1 VSTPT
6 STATT
11 FREHLFDVW
20 HHQRIKINCQLV
32 VIGVI
37 SQELRTT
44 STRIADNCVPGSDSL
59 ALELSAL
66 NLLGRNLQV
75 ATDELTRLHR
85 LGETV
90 RDDITESL
98 FESLIWHSEQEREEE
113 AEEESTQSTSR
124 WQ

>member
-1 VSTPT
+1 
-6 STATT
+6 
-11 FREHLFDVW
+11 
-20 HHQRIKINCQLV
+20 LV
-32 VIGVI
+32 IVVI

-44 STRIADNCVPGSDSL
+44 SGRIANNCVPGSDSL
-59 ALELSAL
+59 ALELAEL

-85 LGETV
+85 LGERV

-98 FESLIWHSEQEREEE
+98 FESLLWHSEQEREEE